1 MRKHKYFT
9 LFLLMAVSGS
19 MAGASNGAGHGSA
32 GLAAEE
38 PENYRELLWEDFSKF
53 TAGSEERPSAN
64 TVNDAMQ
71 AIPDTKTITPGWQG
85 VEIYQ
90 AGGIAYQGID
100 GKLFTPNIDLSRN
113 GGSFRISFRMKL
125 APGSPEGWANVVHS
139 NISSQASVKLT
150 EEWQTVTYDFTGGT
164 KGDYLAIR
172 GVDINHVKDSK
183 VKVFVDDILV
193 EVPAPAVESPDGLT
207 YDDFN
212 GTGFSAYWNEAP
224 GCDGY
229 ALRLYTV
236 DASGRETEMPGDFT
250 TDENTFVFSGL
261 PENWN
266 GYRLQVR
273 AFLDGKASPWS
284 SPVVIEGIR
293 PPVTLA
299 PEPDA
304 SGNGFVARW
313 EPVAGAYSYELRTF
327 VEHTQAED
335 GPFYL
340 ADTDFSFVKQRDTG
354 NETDVA
360 FDEMPGWFF
369 GCADLQDGYIGVQGA
384 FAYLGYA
391 AQIESPRLD
400 LTSSGGKISVEFHAC
415 NDDARTG
422 LAVALFVKGK
432 GGYTLVDEHRVD
444 ELSKN
449 WFTVRASLQGGSAN
463 SILAIIPTRSG
474 NVYVDDL
481 KVWQNVKTGVAAR
494 RLVSM
499 AVTKGTSAEIKVQCP
514 EGDDLCY
521 SLRTVAPSADQSRW
535 LYSPDTE
542 MVYPF
547 GRSGVSEVEA
557 SPAPVIEIRGRLV
570 TVSSAQG
577 CPVSVCDLTG
587 RAIAPAV
594 TPGVDGEAVFELPS
608 QGIYVVS
615 AGTVCRKVAVR

>member
-1 MRKHKYFT
+1 M
-9 LFLLMAVSGS
+9 LFLLMAASGV
-19 MAGASNGAGHGSA
+19 MAGAGNGTLP
-32 GLAAEE
+32 GLAAPAAEE

-64 TVNDAMQ
+64 TVNDALQ
-71 AIPDTKTITPGWQG
+71 AIPDSKTITPGWQG

-90 AGGIAYQGID
+90 AGGMAYQGID
-100 GKLFTPNIDLSRN
+100 GRLFTPNIDLSRN
-113 GGSFRISFRMKL
+113 GGAFRISFRMKL
-125 APGSPEGWANVVHS
+125 APGSPEGWANVVHA

-150 EEWQTVTYDFTGGT
+150 EEWQTVTYNFTGGI

-172 GVDINHVKDSK
+172 AVDINNVTASK
-183 VKVFVDDILV
+183 VKAFIDDIVV

-212 GTGFSAYWNEAP
+212 GTGFTAFWNEAP

-236 DASGRETEMPGDFT
+236 DALGNEKEVPGDFT
-250 TDENTFVFSGL
+250 TEVNSFVFSGL

-273 AFLDGKASPWS
+273 AFLGGKASPWS

-299 PEPDA
+299 SEPNATGD
-304 SGNGFVARW
+304 GFVAHW
-313 EPVAGAYSYELRTF
+313 EPVEGAYSYELRTF
-327 VEHTQAED
+327 AEHTQAED

-340 ADTDFSFVKQRDTG
+340 ADTDFSFVSKRDTG

-474 NVYVDDL
+474 NIYVDDL
-481 KVWQNVKTGVAAR
+481 KVWQNVKAGVAAR
-494 RLVSM
+494 RLASM
-499 AVTKGTSAEIKVQCP
+499 AVTKGTSAEIKVKAP
-514 EGDDLCY
+514 EGDALCY
-521 SLRTVAPSADQSRW
+521 SLRTVAPSSDKSRW

-542 MVYPF
+542 LVYPF
-547 GRSGVSEVEA
+547 GRTAVHEVSASSAPRIEVSG
-557 SPAPVIEIRGRLV
+557 RMV
-570 TVSSAQG
+570 TVSSAQNST
-577 CPVSVCDLTG
+577 VRVFDLTG
-587 RAIAPAV
+587 RQVVSAV
-594 TPGVDGEAVFELPS
+594 TSDGEAVIELPS
-608 QGIYVVS
+608 QGIYIVS
-615 AGTVCRKVAVR
+615 VGAVCRKVAVR

>member
-1 MRKHKYFT
+1 M
-9 LFLLMAVSGS
+9 LFLLMAASGA
-19 MAGASNGAGHGSA
+19 MAGVGNGTVPCRA
-32 GLAAEE
+32 GLAADES
-38 PENYRELLWEDFSKF
+38 ENYRELLWEDFSKF

-71 AIPDTKTITPGWQG
+71 AIPETKTLTPGWQG

-90 AGGIAYQGID
+90 AGGVAYQGID

-113 GGSFRISFRMKL
+113 GGAFRISFRMKL

-150 EEWQTVTYDFTGGT
+150 EEWQTVTYDFIGGT

-183 VKVFVDDILV
+183 VKVFIDDILV

-212 GTGFSAYWNEAP
+212 GTGFTAFWNEAP

-236 DASGRETEMPGDFT
+236 DALGHETEMPGDFT
-250 TDENTFVFSGL
+250 TEENTFVFSGL

-273 AFLDGKASPWS
+273 AFLNGKASPWS
-284 SPVVIEGIR
+284 SPVVIEGIC
-293 PPVTLA
+293 PPVLL
-299 PEPDA
+299 PSEPSA
-304 SGNGFVARW
+304 SGDGFVARW
-313 EPVAGAYSYELRTF
+313 EAVKGAYSYELRTF
-327 VEHTQAED
+327 AEHTQTED

-340 ADTDFSFVKQRDTG
+340 ADTDFSFVRPQDTG
-354 NETDVA
+354 GETDVA

-432 GGYTLVDEHRVD
+432 GGYTLVDEYRVD

-449 WFTVRASLQGGSAN
+449 WFTVRTSLQGGSAN

-481 KVWQNVKTGVAAR
+481 RVWQNVKAGVAVR
-494 RLVSM
+494 RLASM

-521 SLRTVAPSADQSRW
+521 SLRTVAPSADKSRW

-542 MVYPF
+542 LVYPF
-547 GRSGVSEVEA
+547 GRSAVHEVAASLAPQIEVS
-557 SPAPVIEIRGRLV
+557 GRMV
-570 TVSSAQG
+570 AVSSAQG
-577 CPVSVCDLTG
+577 ATVRVCDLTG
-587 RAIAPAV
+587 REVVPPVTASEDGDAV
-594 TPGVDGEAVFELPS
+594 TELPA
-608 QGIYVVS
+608 QGIYIVS
-615 AGTVCRKVAVR
+615 VGPVCRKVAVR